1 MDRYGWTNR
10 QTHRLEGQMDGL
22 DGRTGRQI
30 YRLADG
36 WTDRWTHGMERHG
49 RNKRTDDGL
58 IDKRLK
64 SDRIDRSTELTDIWT
79 GWTYGWTDGKT
90 DISTGLTDRLNG
102 QTDKRIDGR
111 AHGWTDRDIPTGRTD
126 GWSAHIQTLP

>member
-1 MDRYGWTNR
+1 
-10 QTHRLEGQMDGL
+10 
-22 DGRTGRQI
+22 
-30 YRLADG
+30 
-36 WTDRWTHGMERHG
+36 MERHG
-49 RNKRTDDGL
+49 RNKRTDDGF

-90 DISTGLTDRLNG
+90 DISTGLIDRLNG

-111 AHGWTDRDIPTGRTD
+111 AHGWTDRKTYRPDGRTD
-126 GWSAHIQTLP
+126 GAHTYILYRNSLKGLFSYKTNIDWTL